1 MVLRLLLYILIF
13 GAIYF
18 GIRKILRDWK
28 QRFADIDKATRERD
42 LNERKRPGVVELKR
56 DQDGVFRPGD
66 KADSDKSDK
75 QDKA

>member
-1 MVLRLLLYILIF
+1 LVLRLLLYILIF

-42 LNERKRPGVVELKR
+42 LKERKRPGVVELKR

-66 KADSDKSDK
+66 KNNTGKNDG
-75 QDKA
+75 QDKD